1 LAHVLFGKPVST
13 FPGYALERLEE
24 TMRNRTALL
33 LFCFILLPFEP
44 ATAQSW
50 PTRPVQIVV
59 SSGAGGTADIV
70 ARMIGEKLAPALG
83 QPVVV
88 ENKPGAG
95 GNLGASSV
103 ARANPDGYT
112 LLMSGSPTHSVGPH
126 LFKNLTYDP
135 MRDVPPV
142 AMLAVA
148 PNLLVVNASSPV
160 SSVGDLIKLARG
172 KPGTVTY
179 SSAGIGTSGH
189 LAAELLK
196 ATASLDMSHVPYKSG
211 PEAVTGVLSENV
223 TFIFFTLPSVLP
235 QVESGKLRALAI
247 TTAQR
252 SKLMP
257 DVPTVAEAGFPG
269 FDVIAWYALF
279 APRGTPEPV
288 VARLTEEIKKIVG
301 RDDVR
306 DRMAKLGAEPRY
318 LSPKE
323 VADFVAVESPK
334 WGALLKDISAN

>member
-1 LAHVLFGKPVST
+1 
-13 FPGYALERLEE
+13 
-24 TMRNRTALL
+24 MRNRTALL

-306 DRMAKLGAEPRY
+306 DQMAKLGAEPRY